1 MAIHQT
7 HTSPPKLLELTFPD
21 AGIGNKV
28 VLVMKLRF
36 DDDVDDDVEAT

>member
-28 VLVMKLRF
+28 VMKLR
-36 DDDVDDDVEAT
+36 VPARERACEL